1 MKSLGNLLNERQRE
15 SILKSWSK
23 FSDNILSKAGLTA
36 VAIVIFLAVT
46 SPWLAPYPESWARWV
61 DYSQAS
67 KPPSISHLFGTDIY
81 GRDILSRIMY
91 AFRFDLIM
99 VIGCLSIDVIPGT
112 ILGLLAGYYRGSP
125 LDNVI
130 MRITD
135 IFLAIPTIVLAL
147 AVASL
152 LEPNM
157 FNTMMAVA
165 SLWWPWY
172 SRLAYSLTTSIRN
185 EYFVQAAELIGASPF
200 HIMFREILPNMLSP
214 IFTKLSLDV
223 GWVILISST
232 MSYVGLGVQEP
243 LPALGNMVA
252 SGSRYMPDYWWM
264 VVFPALAIAFLIMGF
279 NLLGDGIRDMLS
291 VEEI

>member
-15 SILKSWSK
+15 GILKSWSK
-23 FSDNILSKAGLTA
+23 FSGNILSKAGLTA
-36 VAIVIFLAVT
+36 VTIVIFLAIT
-46 SPWLAPYPESWARWV
+46 SPWLAPHPESWGRWV

-67 KPPSISHLFGTDIY
+67 KPPNISHLFGTDIY

-91 AFRFDLIM
+91 AFRFDLFM

-112 ILGLLAGYYRGSP
+112 ILGLLAGYYRGSL

-135 IFLAIPTIVLAL
+135 IFLAIPTIILAL

-172 SRLAYSLTTSIRN
+172 SRLAYSLTCSIRN
-185 EYFVQAAELIGASPF
+185 EYFVQAAELVGASPF

-264 VVFPALAIAFLIMGF
+264 VIFPSLAIAFMIMGF

>member
-15 SILKSWSK
+15 GIRKNWSK
-23 FSDNILSKAGLTA
+23 FSGNVLSKAGLTA
-36 VAIVIFLAVT
+36 VFIVIFLAIT
-46 SPWLAPYPESWARWV
+46 SPWLAPHPESWGRWV

-67 KPPSISHLFGTDIY
+67 KPPNILHLFGTDIY

-91 AFRFDLIM
+91 AFRFDLLM

-112 ILGLLAGYYRGSP
+112 ILGLIAGYYQGSL

-130 MRITD
+130 MRVTD

-157 FNTMMAVA
+157 FNTMMSVA
-165 SLWWPWY
+165 ALWWPWY

-185 EYFVQAAELIGASPF
+185 EYFVQASELIGASPF

-264 VVFPALAIAFLIMGF
+264 VVFPALAIAFIIMGF